1 MKIKK
6 GKNKFELTKEDLN
19 QLELAKK
26 MPIVY
31 DEDSPRLTKKMLKEF
46 KHYSQVKHD
55 NRIKETMSLR
65 VSKSTKEKLVALGK
79 GYTSIVNR
87 LIEYALDNPR
97 LLQKCL

>member
-1 MKIKK
+1 MQTRKE
-6 GKNKFELTKEDLN
+6 KNNVSLTSKELK

-26 MPIVY
+26 MPIIY

-46 KHYSQVKHD
+46 KHYSKVKHD
-55 NRIKETMSLR
+55 KRIKETMSLR
-65 VSKSTKEKLVALGK
+65 VSKSTKEKLIALGK

-97 LLQKCL
+97 VLRKCL

>member
-26 MPIVY
+26 MPITY

-97 LLQKCL
+97 VLQKCL

>member
-6 GKNKFELTKEDLN
+6 GKNNFELTKEDLN

-26 MPIVY
+26 MPIIY
-31 DEDSPRLTKKMLKEF
+31 DEDSPKLTKKMLKEF

-87 LIEYALDNPR
+87 LIEYALENPSV
-97 LLQKCL
+97 LQKCL

>member
-97 LLQKCL
+97 VLQKCL

>member
-19 QLELAKK
+19 QLELAKR
-26 MPIVY
+26 MPITY
-31 DEDSPRLTKKMLKEF
+31 DEDSPKLTKKMLKEF

-55 NRIKETMSLR
+55 NRLKETMSLR

-97 LLQKCL
+97 VLQKCL

>member
-55 NRIKETMSLR
+55 NRLKETMSLR

-97 LLQKCL
+97 VLQKCL

>member
-6 GKNKFELTKEDLN
+6 GKNNFELTKKDLN

-26 MPIVY
+26 MPIIY
-31 DEDSPRLTKKMLKEF
+31 DEDSPKLTKKMLKEF

-87 LIEYALDNPR
+87 LIEYALENPSV
-97 LLQKCL
+97 LQKCL

>member
-1 MKIKK
+1 MKTKK
-6 GKNKFELTKEDLN
+6 GKNNCLLTKEDLN

-26 MPIVY
+26 MPIIY
-31 DEDSPRLTKKMLKEF
+31 DEDSPKLTKKMLREF
-46 KHYSQVKHD
+46 KHYSQVRHD

-87 LIEYALDNPR
+87 LIEYALDNPG

>member
-6 GKNKFELTKEDLN
+6 GKNNFELTKEDLN

-26 MPIVY
+26 MPIIY
-31 DEDSPRLTKKMLKEF
+31 DEDSPKLTKKMLKEF

-65 VSKSTKEKLVALGK
+65 VSKSTKEKLIALGK

-97 LLQKCL
+97 VLQKCL

>member
-6 GKNKFELTKEDLN
+6 GKNNFELTKEDLN
-19 QLELAKK
+19 QLESAKK
-26 MPIVY
+26 MPIIY
-31 DEDSPRLTKKMLKEF
+31 DEDSPKLTKKMLKEF

-87 LIEYALDNPR
+87 LIEYALENPSV
-97 LLQKCL
+97 LQKCL